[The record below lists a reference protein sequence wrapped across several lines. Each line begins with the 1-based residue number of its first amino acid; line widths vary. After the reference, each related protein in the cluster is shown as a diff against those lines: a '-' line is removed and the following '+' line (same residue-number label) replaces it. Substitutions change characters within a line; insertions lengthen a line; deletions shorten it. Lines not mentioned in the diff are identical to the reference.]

1 MVMKDVNVTTII
13 LDICSEQPSAGA
25 LACLIY
31 DEVSKLAR
39 RTPNIFIYYRQ
50 LIDIA
55 KSANSKEDHVELNF
69 TDLGIAI
76 QVLCN
81 PRVNLLSLNY
91 QFIDDFHEPVNIN
104 ISDVIEAEDSGVLE
118 HPLTGELVNDYKQ
131 YVFPYFTLND
141 KFIRECE

>member
-1 MVMKDVNVTTII
+1 MTTII
-13 LDICSEQPSAGA
+13 LDICSEHPSAGA

-31 DEVSKLAR
+31 DEVSKLAC

-55 KSANSKEDHVELNF
+55 KSANSESHIDLNL

-81 PRVNLLSLNY
+81 PKVNVLSLSY
-91 QFIDDFHEPVNIN
+91 QFIDDFHEPIN
-104 ISDVIEAEDSGVLE
+104 ISISDVMEAEDSGVLE

-141 KFIRECE
+141 KFTRECE

>member
-1 MVMKDVNVTTII
+1 MKDVNVTTII
-13 LDICSEQPSAGA
+13 LDICSEHPSAGA

-31 DEVSKLAR
+31 DEVSKLAS

-55 KSANSKEDHVELNF
+55 KSANNENHVDLSLA
-69 TDLGIAI
+69 DLGIAI

-81 PRVNLLSLNY
+81 PKVGVLSLNY
-91 QFIDDFHEPVNIN
+91 QFIDDFHEPININ

-118 HPLTGELVNDYKQ
+118 HPLTGELVNDYKR

-141 KFIRECE
+141 KFVRECE